1 MPRIVIKF
9 GGTSVGSIE
18 LIEKAAQKVA
28 ALYHQGHEVLVV
40 VSAMAG
46 VTNELIAKAHAITP
60 RYNLVEYDSI
70 ISAGE
75 QISSG
80 LLAIALEKIGV
91 PARSW
96 QGWQIPLRVSSV
108 HKNAEIKH
116 IDTQAVLE
124 RFAHDRAVAVVSGF
138 QGITK
143 EDRIA
148 TLGRSGSDTSAVAL
162 ACALEASE
170 CIIYTDV
177 DGIYTADPR
186 VVDGA
191 QALDKISYEEML
203 ELSYLGAKVI
213 HNRAVSIAMAYN
225 LPLWVRS
232 SFSDKPGTLIT
243 AGGKDMEGEIVHGVT
258 CSLEEAKIVLSGI
271 DDKPGKV
278 AAVFGSLAKAG
289 INVDMIVQNA
299 TQKNTTEVTFTIPQS
314 DAVHCEEIL
323 RRMQDTLG
331 FDAMIIDT
339 NVSKI
344 SVVGIGMR
352 SHSGVAAIAFETLAE
367 LNINIQA
374 IATSEIK
381 ITVLIDR
388 KFSELAVRS
397 LHSRYDLDKFHE

>member
-1 MPRIVIKF
+1 MKF
-9 GGTSVGSIE
+9 GGTSLATTK
-18 LIEKAAQKVA
+18 LIETAAARVA
-28 ALYHQGHEVLVV
+28 DIHHEGHELLVV
-40 VSAMAG
+40 VSAMGG
-46 VTNELIAKAHAITP
+46 VTNQLVGYVEEITQHHD
-60 RYNLVEYDSI
+60 LMEYDSV

-80 LLAIALEKIGV
+80 LMAIALQNLGV

-96 QGWQIPLRVSSV
+96 QCWQIPFRANSV
-108 HKNAEIKH
+108 HKNAEIQH
-116 IDTQAVLE
+116 IDTTAIVANLAKQ
-124 RFAHDRAVAVVSGF
+124 RTVAVCSGF
-138 QGITK
+138 QGLT
-143 EDRIA
+143 EENRIA

-162 ACALEASE
+162 ACAFQADE

-186 VVDGA
+186 VVDDA
-191 QALDKISYEEML
+191 HPLKRISYEEML

-213 HNRAVSIAMAYN
+213 HNRAVSLAMAYN

-232 SFSDKPGTLIT
+232 SFGDERGTVIT
-243 AGGKDMEGEIVHGVT
+243 TGDNEMEGEIVRGVT
-258 CSLEEAKIVLSGI
+258 CSQEEAKVVLSGI
-271 DDKPGKV
+271 QDQPGRV
-278 AAVFGSLAKAG
+278 ASVFTPLATAG

-299 TQKNTTEVTFTIPQS
+299 TQQETTEVTFTIPLN
-314 DAVHCEEIL
+314 DVVRCKEIL
-323 RRMQDTLG
+323 NNLRENIG
-331 FDAMIIDT
+331 FHDLVIDK

-352 SHSGVAAIAFETLAE
+352 SHSGVAAKAFQTLAE
-367 LNINIQA
+367 LGINIQA

-397 LHSRYDLDKFHE
+397 LHSRYELEKAG